1 MSKQT
6 SINKKLKNYNRVFLT
21 LIIMSIII
29 LKTIINKHKE
39 KISID
44 YKIKLKG
51 SLNKKWICFCRLK
64 NNTTNFKF

>member
-51 SLNKKWICFCRLK
+51 SLNKK
-64 NNTTNFKF
+64 